1 MLDTGIDVPEVLNLV
16 FFKLVRS
23 KTKFWQMLGRGTRL
37 CPDLFGPGEDKRFF
51 TVFDYCQNL
60 EFFGENP
67 ETIEAG
73 GTPSLAT
80 RLFRGRVDL
89 ICALDESAE
98 PVATTQLQETARHG
112 HPTTGHELRVDTAE
126 LLRNEVEH
134 MNPDNFVVRPK
145 RRLVERYAKPE
156 AWLSL
161 TPESAADLRRDLAGL
176 PSELTAEGE
185 EAKRFDLLLLNLQLA
200 VLRHDPGFAQ
210 LRDRLQLIAER
221 LAEKS
226 NIPMVQP
233 HMALILELQT
243 EDWWQD
249 VTAPMLE
256 GVRRRL
262 RDLIKL
268 IDKRQRQIVYT
279 DFEDEMG
286 NAAVIEL
293 PGFTTADGFARFRE
307 KARQFLREHADHL
320 SVRKLRTNAQLT
332 PADLAELERMLAEA
346 GIGSADDVQRAKRE
360 SQGLGLFVR
369 SLVGMDREAAKEA
382 LGVFMTGKTLRANQI
397 EFLDLIVDHL
407 TENGTLEAA
416 RLYESPYTDFNA
428 LGVEGVFASAEVAEL
443 MAVLD
448 EIRRRAA

>member
-1 MLDTGIDVPEVLNLV
+1 MLDTGIDVPEVVNLV

-37 CPDLFGPGEDKRFF
+37 CPDLFGPGDDKRFF

-67 ETIEAG
+67 ETIEGG
-73 GTPSLAT
+73 GTPSLGT
-80 RLFRGRVDL
+80 RLFRARVDL
-89 ICALDESAE
+89 IGALDHGAE
-98 PVATTQLQETARHG
+98 PVGTAQLQETARHG
-112 HPTTGHELRVDTAE
+112 LPTTPRELREDTAE
-126 LLRNEVEH
+126 LLRAEVAA
-134 MNPDNFVVRPK
+134 MNVDNFVVRPK
-145 RRLVERYAKPE
+145 RRLVETYAKPE
-156 AWLSL
+156 AWLRL
-161 TPESAADLRRDLAGL
+161 TPEAAADINRDLAGL
-176 PSELTAEGE
+176 PSGLPSEEE

-200 VLRHDPGFAQ
+200 VLRVEPGFAL
-210 LRDRLQLIAER
+210 LRDRLKAIAER

-243 EDWWQD
+243 EEWWQD

-262 RDLIKL
+262 RGLIKL
-268 IDKRQRQIVYT
+268 IDKRQRQVVYT

-286 NAAVIEL
+286 SATVIEL
-293 PGFTTADGFARFRE
+293 AGFTTSDGFARFRE
-307 KARQFLREHADHL
+307 KARQFLRAHADHL
-320 SVRKLRTNAQLT
+320 SIRKLRTNAQLT

-346 GIGSADDVQRAKRE
+346 GIGTPDDVARAKQE

-369 SLVGMDREAAKEA
+369 SLVGLDREAAKEA
-382 LGVFMTGKTLRANQI
+382 LGTFMRGKTLRANQI

-407 TENGTLEAA
+407 TENGTLEAE
-416 RLYESPYTDFNA
+416 RLYESPYTDLNA